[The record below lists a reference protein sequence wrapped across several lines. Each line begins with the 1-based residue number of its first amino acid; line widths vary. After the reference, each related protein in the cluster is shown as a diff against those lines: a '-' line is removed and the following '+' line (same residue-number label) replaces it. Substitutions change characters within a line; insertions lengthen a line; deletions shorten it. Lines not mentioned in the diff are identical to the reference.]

1 VGILDDEGSA
11 SDADFFSQIRLDRTG
26 LEAVREAAAA
36 GSWPQASE
44 ELARYFLQRKA
55 PRWYFDWRFRTEP
68 VTAHWDRRHTW
79 GTPQLVPLA
88 ERTNALLED
97 VFVDGNGGR
106 HDVSDMERF
115 IASKPRHGEKS
126 QHVTM
131 FIWATDLGVMYA
143 RTRDS
148 RYARKLV
155 ELFRAYNRAFP
166 RRVTNTNPEN
176 PWLDESHPP
185 GWHEMF
191 VGKAA
196 MHMVA
201 TLYTGILHDP
211 SVTLGDV
218 YILIKKLWFYAAQF
232 TRFTKVETYKHYN
245 HHWYERGACPF
256 MLGLMFP
263 EFEGFEAMRERG
275 REVINQH
282 LELDFF
288 DDGSYL
294 EHSTCYNAGTM
305 GADLLV
311 PWTCA
316 FANDFPLIKPENL
329 GHVRSWLSW
338 CAGLTRPDGVL
349 PAIGDEFDSTPLN
362 RLGRGAVLLGDPGL
376 KGFSE
381 SLNALAGGAE
391 ALGYWADNV
400 LGLEECLLPAWE
412 ALPSDRPSF
421 ASAVFP
427 DGGWVALR
435 DSWEPDAMY
444 FALSAIRPPM
454 GANHGH
460 WDLLHFLAYARGRS
474 FIADP
479 ASWIYNGYYTAER
492 RGYLYSMESHNVLTI
507 DEDPL
512 ISKRELYSIWTGDV
526 PECTV
531 AEWSL
536 GEEADFVSAYHDGY
550 VPQRHTREVLFVK
563 GKYWLI
569 VDHVSNPDLDWE
581 HTYRRLLHLD
591 FGVELSDGGDRL
603 VAQSNGEAL
612 TVVPFASGD
621 QEFRQWRDEYLEPER
636 EKLGKTA
643 LPWVAE
649 VRSRATGPTVMAMLL
664 YAHHG
669 DDVPMLGLRPI
680 EVEGNGGAVPASEAI
695 ALEVETPEGCDV
707 WYRSFGTG
715 GEMRFGD
722 HRSDARA
729 WLHLGAADRSIAIE
743 TTVRGD
749 TREETG

>member
-1 VGILDDEGSA
+1 MGILDDEGSA

-362 RLGRGAVLLGDPGL
+362 RLGRGAVLL
-376 KGFSE
+376 
-381 SLNALAGGAE
+381 
-391 ALGYWADNV
+391 
-400 LGLEECLLPAWE
+400 
-412 ALPSDRPSF
+412 
-421 ASAVFP
+421 
-427 DGGWVALR
+427 
-435 DSWEPDAMY
+435 
-444 FALSAIRPPM
+444 
-454 GANHGH
+454 
-460 WDLLHFLAYARGRS
+460 
-474 FIADP
+474 
-479 ASWIYNGYYTAER
+479 
-492 RGYLYSMESHNVLTI
+492 
-507 DEDPL
+507 
-512 ISKRELYSIWTGDV
+512 
-526 PECTV
+526 
-531 AEWSL
+531 
-536 GEEADFVSAYHDGY
+536 
-550 VPQRHTREVLFVK
+550 
-563 GKYWLI
+563 
-569 VDHVSNPDLDWE
+569 
-581 HTYRRLLHLD
+581 
-591 FGVELSDGGDRL
+591 
-603 VAQSNGEAL
+603 
-612 TVVPFASGD
+612 
-621 QEFRQWRDEYLEPER
+621 
-636 EKLGKTA
+636 
-643 LPWVAE
+643 
-649 VRSRATGPTVMAMLL
+649 
-664 YAHHG
+664 
-669 DDVPMLGLRPI
+669 
-680 EVEGNGGAVPASEAI
+680 
-695 ALEVETPEGCDV
+695 
-707 WYRSFGTG
+707 
-715 GEMRFGD
+715 
-722 HRSDARA
+722 
-729 WLHLGAADRSIAIE
+729 
-743 TTVRGD
+743 
-749 TREETG
+749 